1 MLLNNDEFLTA
12 LTELFV
18 ATRENGSVR
27 LTVKRYDFTGLKEER
42 LKKQAKRASDE
53 EAMQLVVEQLSLS
66 DKEYATLV
74 RAVTEKKKLSTLV
87 APADLDLFLA
97 RYHGL
102 LLTNV
107 DSIKKKDRARR
118 KKKALKQR
126 AARKAHAQSRKQ
138 PKST

>member
-126 AARKAHAQSRKQ
+126 AARKAHAQSLKQ